1 METKMSSI
9 KDEIRIAAPASKV
22 YEALTR
28 QAGYRGW
35 WNAVGEVSEAVGG
48 EAKLHFVKDGNPVNM
63 RFVIDEMKANES
75 VRWTCVSHEFS
86 SWVGTT
92 LNWRL
97 KDAGGAV
104 LVSFEHGGWKDA
116 APEPVAQG
124 WKHFLG
130 SLKSYLE
137 TGTGQPW

>member
-1 METKMSSI
+1 MSSI
-9 KDEIRIAAPASKV
+9 KDEIRIQATAGKA

-35 WNAVGEVSEAVGG
+35 WNAAGEVAEKVGG
-48 EAKLHFVKDGNPVNM
+48 EAKLHFVKDGQPVNM
-63 RFVIDEMKANES
+63 TFRIDEMTANER
-75 VRWTCVSHEFS
+75 VRWTCVAHDMP

-92 LNWRL
+92 LTWQM
-97 KDAGGAV
+97 KQSGDAV
-104 LVSFEHGGWKDA
+104 VVSLDHSGWKDA

-124 WKHFLG
+124 WRHFLG
-130 SLKSYLE
+130 SMKSYLE

>member
-1 METKMSSI
+1 MSSI
-9 KDEIRIAAPASKV
+9 KDEVRIVAPIAKV
-22 YEALTR
+22 YAALVT

-35 WNAVGEVSEAVGG
+35 WNAVADVPEKVGG
-48 EAKLHFVKDGNPVNM
+48 EAQLRFVKDGMPVNM
-63 RFVIDEMKANES
+63 RFRIDEMKPNQG
-75 VRWTCVSHEFS
+75 VRWTCIAHDMP

-92 LNWRL
+92 LDWKL
-97 KDAGGAV
+97 SEGGGGV
-104 LVSFEHGGWKDA
+104 LVSFEHAGWKDA

-130 SLKSYLE
+130 SLKLYVE